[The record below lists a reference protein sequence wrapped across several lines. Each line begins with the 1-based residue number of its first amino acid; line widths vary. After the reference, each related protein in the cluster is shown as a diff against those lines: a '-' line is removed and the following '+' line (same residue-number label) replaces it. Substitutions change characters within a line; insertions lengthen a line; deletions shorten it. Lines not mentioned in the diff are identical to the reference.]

1 MSEMMT
7 VDEMGSRE
15 VRIRKILQE
24 RYPSSPLLIPVRA
37 VGEILGVPHRT
48 IYGQVKRNTLFIPYR
63 IINRTAMI
71 DVEDLVRW
79 YVDNPQPRQAIVT
92 EPLPE
97 DPFKKAIL
105 DLLNDRDSNPVEWLR
120 KMKRRQ

>member
-24 RYPSSPLLIPVRA
+24 RYPSSPLLIPVRE

-48 IYGQVKRNTLFIPYR
+48 IYGQVKRNTLFIQYR
-63 IINRTAMI
+63 IINRTAMV

-79 YVDNPQPRQAIVT
+79 YVGSSQPVQAGVQ
-92 EPLPE
+92 EAVSE
-97 DPFKKAIL
+97 DPFKKAML
-105 DLLNDRDSNPVEWLR
+105 DILNDRDSNPAEWLR